1 MRCFKNK
8 PGRTNRCVRSGFVCN
23 RNVFRLFWALFG
35 GFSGMVTDGR
45 TNRPSYRDAMNDD
58 LSDLPPVFKAIR
70 IGSECYHD
78 DRHGDICLKI
88 ACDP

>member
-1 MRCFKNK
+1 MRPQWF
-8 PGRTNRCVRSGFVCN
+8 GMRLH
-23 RNVFRLFWALFG
+23 VFRLFWALFG
-35 GFSGMVTDGR
+35 GFLGMETDRRTDIRTNGR
-45 TNRPSYRDAMNDD
+45 TDRPSYRDAMNDD

-70 IGSECYHD
+70 IGSECYHNHD

>member
-1 MRCFKNK
+1 
-8 PGRTNRCVRSGFVCN
+8 
-23 RNVFRLFWALFG
+23 
-35 GFSGMVTDGR
+35 
-45 TNRPSYRDAMNDD
+45 MNDG

-70 IGSECYHD
+70 IGPECYHNHD